1 MDFSNLLLG
10 IASCLFLPYIC
21 AIAVTSEQ
29 YSDTFNQCKTA
40 TVFVKKN
47 SSIIEKTNDFEI
59 FSLILFVKEQ

>member
-10 IASCLFLPYIC
+10 IASCLLLPNIC

-29 YSDTFNQCKTA
+29 YSDTFNPCKTA
-40 TVFVKKN
+40 TVFVKKD